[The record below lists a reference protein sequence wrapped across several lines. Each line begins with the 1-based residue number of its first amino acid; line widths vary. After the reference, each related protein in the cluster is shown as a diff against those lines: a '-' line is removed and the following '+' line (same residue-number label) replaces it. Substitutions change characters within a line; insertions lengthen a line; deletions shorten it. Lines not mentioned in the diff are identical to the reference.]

1 MKKVLLALLMGVSFP
16 AFAQQT
22 VKNCVSGPS
31 GASCASIMLPQV
43 SAAVESSHIFKST
56 ASTVVDFQVNNTSGS
71 TVWVMVFD
79 ASTLPSAGAVTGC
92 TGAATARPCVAK
104 WYQVAANTTL
114 GVSWNPGPY
123 PSLQTGQILVCSST
137 GPYTL
142 TYATSCIFSGEAM

>member
-1 MKKVLLALLMGVSFP
+1 MKKILLALLLGVSLP
-16 AFAQQT
+16 ADAQQT
-22 VKNCVSGPS
+22 VKTCAQGPQ
-31 GASCASIMLPQV
+31 GSCATVMLPQV
-43 SAAVESSHIFKST
+43 SAAVENSHIFKST

-71 TVWVMVFD
+71 AIWVMVFD
-79 ASTLPSAGAVTGC
+79 ASTLPSAGAVIGC

-123 PSLQTGQILVCSST
+123 PSLQIGQILVCSST